1 MKDYFSSFVIFRIA
15 LCAALDVLR
24 LRKKIEELFTIF
36 IPTLFLQSMYS
47 KFSIW
52 CFRLVALKILL
63 KFFLFRV

>member
-36 IPTLFLQSMYS
+36 IPTLFLQSVF
-47 KFSIW
+47 KVFN
-52 CFRLVALKILL
+52 
-63 KFFLFRV
+63 LFGAFA